1 MRKNSLKRGGNLYVI
16 ILYSKP
22 VKPHFPTTQ
31 ADFEAETPKKEN
43 EKKKLAKSWCYNCNI
58 FISKTSNSHFPT
70 TPADFEIETPK
81 RGKILLKRKPF
92 KFKQ

>member
-31 ADFEAETPKKEN
+31 ADFEAKTPKKEN
-43 EKKKLAKSWCYNCNI
+43 EQKK
-58 FISKTSNSHFPT
+58 T
-70 TPADFEIETPK
+70 
-81 RGKILLKRKPF
+81 R
-92 KFKQ
+92 